1 MPQCGSRWVNLRMA
15 RSLRLTAPR
24 PDPSR
29 NAKSRWRTSLPR
41 VSATSRSQPGCSSP
55 SGRWRRMSATS
66 WISSDSNH
74 GLRSRA
80 GSPPTASNSRWGSAD
95 ALYGKHGGR
104 SDDGA
109 GSGERVQ
116 HAVAAATDG
125 QDGGRER
132 WRDRKRESARD
143 VEHAEILGGGAPV
156 RQNIDDKRKVDG
168 QVDPETEPADRHA
181 NQETVEVAGDGDHEQ
196 RQAIHDRSGK
206 NEDLPSAYSVREPAT
221 GERRG
226 DEDGGLEERAEAY
239 LLRDLGLS
247 AADLLQQVIRLVGDQ
262 EGIGQDEHQPARER
276 PREVGALSRIDI
288 EGARNFP

>member
-1 MPQCGSRWVNLRMA
+1 MITRSPRRMA
-15 RSLRLTAPR
+15 AK
-24 PDPSR
+24 PDPSPGG
-29 NAKSRWRTSLPR
+29 KSRSPSWLPR

-55 SGRWRRMSATS
+55 SGLWRRMSATS

-80 GSPPTASNSRWGSAD
+80 GSRPTVRRFSWRSAD

-109 GSGERVQ
+109 GSRDRVQ
-116 HAVAAATDG
+116 HAVAAATDS

-132 WRDRKRESARD
+132 WRDRKGKRARD
-143 VEHAEILGGGAPV
+143 VEHAKILGGGAQV
-156 RQNIDDKRKVDG
+156 RQHIDNKRKVDG

-196 RQAIHDRSGK
+196 RQAIHDRSGN

-221 GERRG
+221 GEGRG
-226 DEDGGLEERAEAY
+226 DEDGGLEERAEEY
-239 LLRDLGLS
+239 LLRDLRHS
-247 AADLLQQVIRLVGDQ
+247 AADLLQQVVGLVGGQ
-262 EGIGQDEHQPARER
+262 EGIRQDEHQAARES
-276 PREVGALSRIDI
+276 PREVRARSRVDI
-288 EGARNFP
+288 ERARNFP